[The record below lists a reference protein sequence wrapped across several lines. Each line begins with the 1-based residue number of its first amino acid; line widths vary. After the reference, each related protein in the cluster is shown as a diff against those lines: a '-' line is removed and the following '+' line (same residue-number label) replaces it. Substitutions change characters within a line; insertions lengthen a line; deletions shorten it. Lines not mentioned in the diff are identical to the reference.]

1 MKTNNIYIINPI
13 FHKLT
18 LMTWNL
24 YAIQIVIKYIDMQKY
39 YMLFYTFI
47 SITKSG
53 RLHILKDI

>member
-1 MKTNNIYIINPI
+1 
-13 FHKLT
+13 
-18 LMTWNL
+18 
-24 YAIQIVIKYIDMQKY
+24 VIKYIDMQKY